1 MDAKEKQIPAEHL
14 KQRFLSVIDQVAS
27 TRRPVVITRGG
38 KPVARLVPLE
48 TAAEIERRIL
58 ARLRKG
64 KGGMLVDEKTFLE
77 PSSHLI
83 GRPQT

>member
-48 TAAEIERRIL
+48 TDA
-58 ARLRKG
+58 
-64 KGGMLVDEKTFLE
+64 
-77 PSSHLI
+77 
-83 GRPQT
+83 